1 MRLVLDTNVMISA
14 ILSDGAPRRVLS
26 RCLRHEAALLQS
38 PATLQELVEVLRRPK
53 FRFTEDEVH
62 RVLAA
67 VASVAEVIETTTA
80 LHVVS
85 DDPDDDRFL
94 ELAVDGRADR
104 IISGD
109 RHLLDLKSFRG
120 IPIVRAADFA

>member
-26 RCLRHEAALLQS
+26 RCLRHDAILLQS
-38 PATLQELVEVLRRPK
+38 PATLQELAGVLRRPK
-53 FRFTEDEVH
+53 FHLAEDEIH
-62 RVLAA
+62 RILAA
-67 VASVAEVIETTTA
+67 VASVAEVVDTTTQ

-85 DDPDDDRFL
+85 SDPDDDRFL
-94 ELAVDGRADR
+94 ELALDGRADR

-120 IPIVRAADFA
+120 IPIMRAADFP

>member
-1 MRLVLDTNVMISA
+1 MRLVLDTNVMVSA
-14 ILSDGAPRRVLS
+14 ILGDGAPRRVLS
-26 RCLRHEAALLQS
+26 RCLRHEALLLQS
-38 PATLQELVEVLRRPK
+38 PATLQELVEVIRRPK
-53 FRFTEDEVH
+53 FRLTENEVH

-67 VASVAEVIETTTA
+67 VASVAEVVDTTTTIRA
-80 LHVVS
+80 VL

-94 ELAVDGRADR
+94 ELAIDGRADY

-109 RHLLDLKSFRG
+109 RHLLDLKAFRG